1 MLFSLANSDGDDAIF
16 INRGSIL
23 VFLPVLVSSSFGN
36 AIATVS
42 FGVVLGLKFPS
53 KNGIF
58 GAQPAATLKVKSNSK
73 RLSNL

>member
-16 INRGSIL
+16 VNRGSIL

-42 FGVVLGLKFPS
+42 FGVVLGLRFPF

-58 GAQPAATLKVKSNSK
+58 GAQPAATLKVKINSK
-73 RLSNL
+73 RLSNV

>member
-1 MLFSLANSDGDDAIF
+1 MLFSLARSDGDEAIF

-23 VFLPVLVSSSFGN
+23 VFLSVLVSFSFGN

-42 FGVVLGLKFPS
+42 FGVVLGLRFPF

-58 GAQPAATLKVKSNSK
+58 GAQPTATLKVKINSK
-73 RLSNL
+73 RLSNV

>member
-16 INRGSIL
+16 VNRLSIL
-23 VFLPVLVSSSFGN
+23 VFLPVLVSFSFGN

-42 FGVVLGLKFPS
+42 FGVVLGLRFPF

-58 GAQPAATLKVKSNSK
+58 GAQPAATLNVKSKSK
-73 RLSNL
+73 RLNNL